1 VQEEMR
7 PEDTQ
12 LSDREQESWREDAEA
27 MLEDKKSEMAH
38 LAQLPSFCSAPVVG
52 AVDVCEAVGEVDES
66 EST

>member
-1 VQEEMR
+1 
-7 PEDTQ
+7 
-12 LSDREQESWREDAEA
+12 

-38 LAQLPSFCSAPVVG
+38 LAQLPSFCSARVVG